1 MNKSLLALFVVLT
14 CLTATAAYA
23 GGATIPPGAGGD
35 VGGANSGGAGG
46 KESSHATDQGRM
58 VDPLADPNG
67 SADLLPISIAGVSV
81 GGNPPPT
88 IHEPTVCEC
97 PSHFFGIPMVGVGI
111 TYWEP
116 TFVAEVTHHPGR
128 RLTLDGDDVL
138 SSYQQEFGAV
148 NGNSSQST
156 HHGEN
161 RAQVHW
167 YVYPIFKPLGFGY
180 LDGVCLNN
188 EGTFDLAGLTEVDP
202 TWQDDIW
209 ANIFSPESALF
220 ANPVMQLAYVADAVA
235 ASVSYPLDPLFWC
248 AGAWGP
254 VYPFSGN
261 PNTQSSDQ
269 GSDALVMSKYLAR
282 EFRLGLMWATIGPEA
297 ICSSTPSPVWFKTEF
312 RVDPIYPHPIYGSPI
327 YIGQTE
333 VRWGLIPPAND
344 PTEQD
349 AAYLLWVAH
358 QCCLRF

>member
-1 MNKSLLALFVVLT
+1 MNRSLLALFVVLT

-23 GGATIPPGAGGD
+23 GGAAIPSGAGGD
-35 VGGANSGGAGG
+35 VGGASSGSG

-58 VDPLADPNG
+58 FDPLADTNW
-67 SADLLPISIAGVSV
+67 SADLFPISIAGVSV
-81 GGNPPPT
+81 GGSQPPT

-97 PSHFFGIPMVGVGI
+97 PSHFFGIPMIGVGI

-128 RLTLDGDDVL
+128 LLTLDGDGVL
-138 SSYQQEFGAV
+138 SSYPQEFGAV

-156 HHGEN
+156 ITARTVPRCIGTSTDLQDP
-161 RAQVHW
+161 RIRL
-167 YVYPIFKPLGFGY
+167 PRRCG
-180 LDGVCLNN
+180 LNN

-220 ANPVMQLAYVADAVA
+220 ASPIMQLACVADAVS

-254 VYPFSGN
+254 VHPFSGN

-269 GSDALVMSKYLAR
+269 GSNALGSDSAR
-282 EFRLGLMWATIGPEA
+282 QLPYRAGFGLSPMGCSPMLPALLRRARRWTLFNRLDRPPCTWVTAVNL
-297 ICSSTPSPVWFKTEF
+297 KT
-312 RVDPIYPHPIYGSPI
+312 
-327 YIGQTE
+327 
-333 VRWGLIPPAND
+333 
-344 PTEQD
+344 
-349 AAYLLWVAH
+349 
-358 QCCLRF
+358 